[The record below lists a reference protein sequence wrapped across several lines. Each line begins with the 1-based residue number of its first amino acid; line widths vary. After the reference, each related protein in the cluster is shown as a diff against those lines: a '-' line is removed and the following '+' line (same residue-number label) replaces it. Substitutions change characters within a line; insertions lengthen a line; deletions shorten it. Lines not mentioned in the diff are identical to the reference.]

1 MIGTPSSDKEK
12 RQLVIE
18 AWAVGVAYAAGLC
31 WISVCFVAT
40 FHPNDLSS
48 PYCRDIPRLRTDTC
62 GIAAFLVTAVCLG
75 TSEFLRLQRRRGVL
89 GAQRAR
95 ARQLPGGWSLIALV
109 ASETVTVMAT
119 GLFVYLSANA
129 VTHPVTL
136 NIQAMHWASWPTEGE
151 LRVITLGLCLGSV
164 TMLRYLLARA
174 RPVAQ
179 PTAHMPHPNPYRE
192 PRP

>member
-1 MIGTPSSDKEK
+1 MIGAHSSDKEK

-18 AWAVGVAYAAGLC
+18 AWVAGTAYAAGLC

-40 FHPNDLSS
+40 FQPNDLSS
-48 PYCRDIPRLRTDTC
+48 PYWREIPGLRTDTC
-62 GIAAFLVTAVCLG
+62 GIVAFFVTGVCLG
-75 TSEFLRLQRRRGVL
+75 TSEYLRLHRRRGVL
-89 GAQRAR
+89 GAQRPR

-136 NIQAMHWASWPTEGE
+136 NIQAMHWASWPTEGT
-151 LRVITLGLCLGSV
+151 LRVIALGLCLGSV
-164 TMLRYLLARA
+164 TALRYLLAGA
-174 RPVAQ
+174 RPVAP
-179 PTAHMPHPNPYRE
+179 PTAYMPP
-192 PRP
+192 